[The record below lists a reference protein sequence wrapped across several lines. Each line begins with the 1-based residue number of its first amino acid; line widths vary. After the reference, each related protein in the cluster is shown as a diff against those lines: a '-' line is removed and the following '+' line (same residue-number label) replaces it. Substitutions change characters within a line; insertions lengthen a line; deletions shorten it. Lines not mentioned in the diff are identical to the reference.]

1 MRRQKIAGARGKT
14 VSIARLATSIAGALF
29 IASTFLPNNA
39 SGAYFISSPNT
50 NPPTNALAKQRAA
63 LPTLLSDADAAR
75 YADIFRLQNKAD
87 WAAADRQIAAVSDR
101 VLLAPVEAQRYL
113 SPHYRATYAELS
125 TWLDA
130 YPDAPD
136 AERIYKLAEKR
147 HTRGEL
153 PPAKP
158 VIGTGLG
165 IAAATPVQHIDS
177 DKIGAGDEAASD
189 HGQSGLWLSGLAA
202 WRSNRIDRA
211 RHDFEALAK
220 SGDRSP
226 WTISAAAFWAARA
239 ELRTE
244 HPEMF
249 NYWLGIAAANPR
261 TFYGLLA
268 RRTLGVDSYIDFDTQ
283 GFSELDAQILTGVD
297 AGRRALALIQIS
309 DGARAEA
316 ELRVLAMRAP
326 SNLLQSIVALA
337 DSANMASLSVE
348 IGARVADDRNEN
360 RDRAQY
366 PVPQWKPRG
375 GFQVDR
381 ALLYGVMRQESK
393 FRPVAH
399 NPSGA
404 SGLMQLMPATASTMA
419 AHTGLHGGWFDPSVN
434 LALAQQYIIEL
445 LDDSRVNGN
454 LLYFAVA
461 YNRGPGALPKA
472 KADGG
477 NRGDPLMFVE
487 SVTNKETRFFIHQV
501 LTNYWIYRLHLGQPT
516 PDLDAL
522 AAGEWPIYTA
532 EDNSAESLVRHA
544 EN

>member
-1 MRRQKIAGARGKT
+1 MPRLKNEGARGKT
-14 VSIARLATSIAGALF
+14 VSIVGLATSIVGSLF
-29 IASTFLPNNA
+29 IVSTLLPNNA
-39 SGAYFISSPNT
+39 FADDLISSPNT
-50 NPPTNALAKQRAA
+50 NPPTNSSTKLSAA
-63 LPTLLSDADAAR
+63 LPRLLSDADASR
-75 YADIFRLQNKAD
+75 YADIFRLQDKAD
-87 WAAADRQIAAVSDR
+87 WAAADRQIAALSDR
-101 VLLAPVEAQRYL
+101 LLLAPVEAQRYL
-113 SPHYRATYAELS
+113 SPRYRATYAELQA
-125 TWLDA
+125 WLDA
-130 YPDAPD
+130 YADAPD

-147 HTRGEL
+147 HTRNEPL
-153 PPAKP
+153 PAKP
-158 VIGTGLG
+158 VVGTGLG
-165 IAAATPVQHIDS
+165 IAAVRPTPQIDS
-177 DKIGAGDEAASD
+177 KKIGTGDEAATD

-202 WRSNRIDRA
+202 WRANRIERA
-211 RHDFEALAK
+211 RHDFEELAK

-226 WTISAAAFWAARA
+226 WTVSAAAFWAARA
-239 ELRTE
+239 ELRTD
-244 HPEMF
+244 HAEMF

-268 RRTLGVDSYIDFDTQ
+268 RRTLGVDSYIDFGTQ

-297 AGRRALALIQIS
+297 AGRRALALIQIG
-309 DGARAEA
+309 DNARADA
-316 ELRVLAMRAP
+316 ELRTLAMRAS

-337 DSANMASLSVE
+337 DRANMASLSVE
-348 IGARVADDRNEN
+348 IGARSADDQAEDH
-360 RDRAQY
+360 DRAQY
-366 PVPQWKPRG
+366 PVPRWKPRG

-404 SGLMQLMPATASTMA
+404 SGLMQLMPATARTMA
-419 AHTGLHGGWFDPSVN
+419 AHTGVHGGWSDPAVN

-445 LDDSRVNGN
+445 LDDARVNGN

-461 YNRGPGALPKA
+461 YNRGPGALPKV
-472 KADGG
+472 KAAGG

-487 SVTNKETRFFIHQV
+487 SVTNRETRFFIHQV
-501 LTNYWIYRLHLGQPT
+501 LTNYWIYRLRLGQPT